1 LNPAPL
7 AAVAPSRSSLGT
19 SIGMIAPQA
28 GDVSA
33 PPTPNKKVVANRS
46 VGVARPT
53 ETKTAKTTDT
63 AKIAVSTAMSSRR
76 ESRTSAS
83 APAGKVKRNNGRL
96 TATWTSETVI
106 GLGSMLVINQPDAVS
121 NIAVPMLDTRLTVH
135 RTVKAKWLNGP
146 QRDGATSVGVE
157 AIVTERAQSLATR
170 ALVRGK
176 RQNCG

>member
-1 LNPAPL
+1 MIATLLAAKTQNGTDRPAQAMANPPSAGPAARPMLKPAPFK
-7 AAVAPSRSSLGT
+7 AVAPFRSSLGT
-19 SIGMIAPQA
+19 SIGVIAPQA

-96 TATWTSETVI
+96 TATCTSETVI
-106 GLGSMLVINQPDAVS
+106 GLGSMLVISEPDAVV
-121 NIAVPMLDTRLTVH
+121 NIDVPKLDNRL
-135 RTVKAKWLNGP
+135 N
-146 QRDGATSVGVE
+146 
-157 AIVTERAQSLATR
+157 
-170 ALVRGK
+170 
-176 RQNCG
+176 